1 MASIFAFLRYIS
13 LARRFFF
20 YILGIISR
28 TGRKVISS
36 FFDFFPSC
44 GGMKKGPAGSCL
56 GIKPGIGPRAAL
68 F

>member
-36 FFDFFPSC
+36 FFDFFLSC

-56 GIKPGIGPRAAL
+56 GI
-68 F
+68 